1 MFIFAMSLHRTTL
14 QGYIKLRCQVNK
26 IMKEQKVN
34 LPGYEGVDAIWLA
47 SILDGIHD
55 IAQELAYMNACNLS
69 KLDKPDRNHVR
80 HAFAFAQDRAKQ
92 DLFEIML
99 QIRKAR
105 TPIEPEKQ
113 ENYRRFVCKY
123 CNT

>member
-1 MFIFAMSLHRTTL
+1 ME
-14 QGYIKLRCQVNK
+14 
-26 IMKEQKVN
+26 EQKVN
-34 LPGYEGVDAIWLA
+34 LPGYEGMDAAWLA

-55 IAQELAYMNACNLS
+55 IAQELAYINACDLS
-69 KLDKPDRNHVR
+69 KLDKPNKNFVR
-80 HAFAFAQDRAKQ
+80 YALSYAQDRAKQ

-105 TPIEPEKQ
+105 TPIDPKEQ
-113 ENYRRFVCKY
+113 DDYRRFISKY